1 MENKFAEL
9 RKKYEETAALGSARA
24 VLAWDQRVT
33 MPPGG
38 APGRARAMS
47 VLSRTVHARATDP
60 EIGRLIAG
68 TWDWAQA
75 KGPDSFEAAYL
86 RVLKREYDQGVK
98 LPSDFVGEFSAVASA
113 AMAAWEAAKKNSD
126 FPSFAPHLEK
136 IVGLARRQ
144 AEYLAPGAPAY
155 DTLLDLYEPGMRR
168 AELEPLLG
176 TLAEG
181 VKPVIKA
188 ISERSAAVSDDILKG
203 DFDEKAQLALADELV
218 RELGFDFSKGRQDRS
233 AHPFTTGFSLSDIRI
248 TTWTMRDWLPAC
260 VYASLHECGHALY
273 AMGAPAEFEFTPLAG
288 GAGLGVHESQSR
300 FWENIVGR
308 SRPFCEWLLPRLR
321 RHFPGKFDRTGPEE
335 LYRAVNKSGPSFI
348 RVEAD
353 EVTYDM
359 HIALR
364 FALETALL
372 DGSLKVKDLPEAWN
386 AKMKELFGIVPG
398 NDAEGVLQDVHWS
411 QGTIGYF
418 PTYSLGNLMAAQ
430 LNEAMRADIPDMD
443 GLVARGEFVPLL
455 RWLREKVHMHGARY
469 FPADLLRRAIGKERS
484 AVPFLSYIKGK
495 YSGIYGF

>member
-9 RKKYEETAALGSARA
+9 RKRYEETAALGSARA

-38 APGRARAMS
+38 APGRARSMS
-47 VLSRTVHARATDP
+47 ALARVVHGKATDP
-60 EIGRLIAG
+60 EVGRLIG
-68 TWDWAQA
+68 ETWDWAQA

-86 RVLKREYDQGVK
+86 RVLKRDYDRATR
-98 LPSDFVGEFSAVASA
+98 LPSDFVAEMSAAASA

-136 IVGLARRQ
+136 MVGFNRRQ
-144 AEYLAPGAPAY
+144 AEFLAPGEPAY

-176 TLAEG
+176 ELAEG
-181 VKPVIKA
+181 MKPVIKA
-188 ISERSAAVSDDILKG
+188 ISESSAAVSDDTLKG

-218 RELGFDFSKGRQDRS
+218 RELGFDFTKGRQDRS
-233 AHPFTTGFSLSDIRI
+233 VHPFTTGFSLSDIRI

-273 AMGAPAEFEFTPLAG
+273 AMGAPAGFEFTPLAG

-300 FWENIVGR
+300 FWENFVGR

-321 RHFPGKFDRTGPEE
+321 RHFPGKFDKTGPEE

-364 FALETALL
+364 FRLETALL

-386 AKMKELFGIVPG
+386 AGMKELFGIVPK

-430 LNEAMRADIPDMD
+430 LNEAMRADMPDMD
-443 GLVARGEFVPLL
+443 GLIARGEFAPLL
-455 RWLREKVHMHGARY
+455 GWLREKIHVHGARY
-469 FPADLLRRAIGKERS
+469 FPADLLRRATGKERD
-484 AVPFLSYIKGK
+484 AAPFVRYIKEK